1 MTEQNSP
8 VRQSAIRPALR
19 GVQGSPEPDMVQGAI
34 EPYPLCQPDP
44 SKSCGACCGLYNWED
59 HSRGTL
65 TPLLEKRTG
74 LFFAAGQDPEVFRRA
89 VAREWSPS
97 NPKLLETIYNCEFL
111 GFLDE
116 EKRRVGCLLHPS
128 ANRGRDLRDR
138 CFYGTEICAGHL
150 CPSHTHLTRAEQKS
164 VLTGLED
171 WYLYGLVIT
180 DIDLVKEFFHHVQTR
195 LGDSVREERLEERKI
210 RETLRDFFVLKE
222 SWKFASSKNRL
233 GKYYFSHSEYQI
245 ARVEYEKNWRLK
257 PSRFDKILVSL
268 SSDFQAPEEV
278 LEAESIVEG
287 KIAGFVRAYEE
298 FSL

>member
-1 MTEQNSP
+1 MKGDLTAFQEAKLLQSRLMTQPKFPRSSIRNP
-8 VRQSAIRPALR
+8 QSEIRN
-19 GVQGSPEPDMVQGAI
+19 

-74 LFFAAGQDPEVFRRA
+74 LFFAAGQDPEVFQRA
-89 VAREWSPS
+89 VARELSPS

-128 ANRGRDLRDR
+128 VNQGRDLRDQ
-138 CFYGTEICAGHL
+138 CFYGAEICAGHL
-150 CPSHTHLTRAEQKS
+150 CPSHTSLTRAEQKS
-164 VLTGLED
+164 VLAALED

-210 RETLRDFFVLKE
+210 RQALREFFALKDILEVRLFKE
-222 SWKFASSKNRL
+222 SL
-233 GKYYFSHSEYQI
+233 G
-245 ARVEYEKNWRLK
+245 
-257 PSRFDKILVSL
+257 
-268 SSDFQAPEEV
+268 EV
-278 LEAESIVEG
+278 LLLPFGIPDRPDRV
-287 KIAGFVRAYEE
+287 
-298 FSL
+298 

>member
-34 EPYPLCQPDP
+34 EASLCHPDLT
-44 SKSCGACCGLYNWED
+44 KSCGACCGLYNWED

-164 VLTGLED
+164 VLAALED